1 MTPAAATMATTVQD
15 LQSAIDEARRLIT
28 GAEVDLIYAL
38 HIGAERIE
46 QAKDKL
52 REAAKILNERSE
64 K

>member
-1 MTPAAATMATTVQD
+1 MTPAVTMATTVQD

-28 GAEVDLIYAL
+28 GAEVDLIYAR
-38 HIGAERIE
+38 HIDAERIE
-46 QAKDKL
+46 RAKDKL